1 MIEPKNRINKFPPAL
16 SGCLVGVM
24 VFALGLV
31 MAYSQYQV
39 ELNNDQ
45 AETREVLVF
54 IEQNIQRTIGEA
66 YSVALIL
73 AQTVQND
80 GTVRNFEEVSEQL
93 LENHESMDVLQLVP
107 NGVIE
112 YVYPLEG
119 NEIVLGY
126 NILEDENV
134 NREVMR
140 AAELNSIYFAGPLDL
155 RQGGQA
161 VIGRLPILKNDA
173 LWGFSAVLIYLE
185 SLIEESGVTSISDR
199 YDIQLA
205 KVNPNTGIK
214 EFFLDTSLDIESGQ
228 IQSVEFP
235 EGDWNLYGSK
245 IDKSAPMRIFLLISG
260 FSLIGGLLFGYIIF
274 NILQKPF
281 MLEKLL
287 QEQAQELLTSQEQF
301 RKNSE
306 LLTSVF
312 ESPQNIVIFSLDRSY
327 NYIAYNENYRQ
338 LTEELYGIPIKEG
351 MNVFDVVPKKNRA
364 LLMVNYNR
372 ALNGESFDF
381 IQEFTGASRE
391 VNYWQSWFSPIRDNE
406 HNIIGLTVFSVDIT
420 QRIRAEL
427 DLERNEG
434 RLRTLISNSPYCIHE
449 LDVEGRIISI
459 NEAGVEM
466 FHLQNPEQ
474 LIGRYFPVLIG
485 KKHAHMVDELLAKTL
500 LGVSTEFEFSTGD
513 SQYQS
518 LMIPLKNEDDVVVR
532 VMGITQDITERKK
545 SEEIIENSLRE
556 KTTLLAEIHHR
567 VKNNLAIVSGLL
579 ELQKVETDD
588 ERLTAIFDQSINRI
602 ISIAMVHELMYNTED
617 LSSVNV
623 QAYLDKLIP
632 AISATMQHK
641 KQFVNFDL
649 DIVDYKLNINQAIP
663 LGLLLNELITNSF
676 KYAFDGSANN
686 QISVKVE
693 SVGAGIKVRY
703 KDNGRGFPSEI
714 DFDKPKNLGLNLIHA
729 QLQQLDATYKV
740 DTKNQFLMD
749 FEFLAQRKGSHSN
762 IHSQKTLSTT

>member
-1 MIEPKNRINKFPPAL
+1 MIEPQNRTNKFPPAL
-16 SGCLVGVM
+16 SGFLVGVM

-39 ELNNDQ
+39 ELNNDL

-54 IEQNIQRTIGEA
+54 IEQNIQRTISEA

-93 LENHESMDVLQLVP
+93 LENHESVDVLQLVP

-119 NEIVLGY
+119 NEVVLGY

-161 VIGRLPILKNDA
+161 VIGRLPIIKNDA

-205 KVNPNTGIK
+205 KVNPNTGIE
-214 EFFLDTSLDIESGQ
+214 EFFLNSSLDVESGQ

-245 IDKSAPMRIFLLISG
+245 IDKSAPMRIFLFISG
-260 FSLIGGLLFGYIIF
+260 FSLIGGLLFGYILF

-287 QEQAQELLTSQEQF
+287 KEQAKELLTSQEQF

-312 ESPQNIVIFSLDRSY
+312 ESPQNIVIFSLDRTY

-381 IQEFTGASRE
+381 IQEFTGANRE
-391 VNYWQSWFSPIRDNE
+391 VNYWQSWFSPIRDNDY
-406 HNIIGLTVFSVDIT
+406 NIIGLTVFSVDIT

-466 FHLQNPEQ
+466 FHLQNPDQ

-686 QISVKVE
+686 QITVKVE

-714 DFDKPKNLGLNLIHA
+714 DFDTPKNLGLNLIHA
-729 QLQQLDATYKV
+729 QLQQLDAKYKV